1 MDKRI
6 IIVFLLIVLAI
17 ISAIVFNRFKEEE
30 DYPTTIKTPQ
40 EVVVTP
46 EANNTKKEEDKLVE
60 VTDDKVEK
68 IKEEAYLGILLQI
81 QSFDALYTNYE
92 PLLEAAMRIASEQGL
107 LQVNSDGIYLEYVPR
122 DVIHDI
128 IFELSGVRVEEP
140 IVIDDFYYLYDAEGD
155 YYYVVPVGVYW
166 MQLQDINTIMYS
178 KQDDQYIINCS
189 AKLGSEESGMITS
202 YPDVELRIKYKPN
215 NKYVKYQLISIVT
228 GKSDITFSE

>member
-30 DYPTTIKTPQ
+30 DIPISVRTPQ
-40 EVVVTP
+40 DVVILETTD
-46 EANNTKKEEDKLVE
+46 NTKKEEDKLVE

-81 QSFDALYTNYE
+81 QAFDSLYTNYE
-92 PLLEAAMRIASEQGL
+92 TLLEAAMRIASEQGL

-122 DVIHDI
+122 DVVHDI
-128 IFELSGVRVEEP
+128 IFELSGVRVDEP
-140 IVIDDFYYLYDAEGD
+140 IIIDDFYYLYDAEGD

-202 YPDVELRIKYKPN
+202 YPDIELRLKYKPN

-228 GKSDITFSE
+228 GKTDITFSE

>member
-30 DYPTTIKTPQ
+30 DIPISVRTPQ
-40 EVVVTP
+40 DVVILETTD
-46 EANNTKKEEDKLVE
+46 NTKKEEDKLVE

-81 QSFDALYTNYE
+81 QAFDSLYTNYE

-122 DVIHDI
+122 DVVHDI
-128 IFELSGVRVEEP
+128 IFELSGVRVDEP
-140 IVIDDFYYLYDAEGD
+140 IIIDDFYYLYDAEGD

-202 YPDVELRIKYKPN
+202 YPDIELRLKYKPN
-215 NKYVKYQLISIVT
+215 NKYVKYQLISIQA
-228 GKSDITFSE
+228 GKSNMVLE